1 MEKCEVLII
10 GGGPA
15 AITIAKNINNKKK
28 ITMIRPEDHSMIY
41 CAMPYAIEK
50 ILPIEKTLKKDEIV
64 TETGARLIRDYV
76 ESVDFESKIVKT
88 KKGDSYEYEILVI
101 STGADPILPP
111 IEGTKLKKVITFKTE
126 NNLRYVMNE
135 INNGLKEAVVIGA
148 GAIGIELAQAFN
160 RSNVKTHLIDMFS
173 TILPNMLDEDM
184 INDVQKQ
191 LSDSG
196 IKMNLGNKVLALK
209 GTDYVQEVVLE
220 KGEPIKFTSEPLI
233 VFAVG
238 MKPSIE
244 IFRNTKLEIG
254 KTGIIVNER
263 METNIPNVYAVGDC
277 VEYFNAITGKIGL
290 GKLATNAVPMG
301 KLVAK
306 NILNDNRKYEGFYN
320 GAATKVMNYFIG
332 STGLTEK
339 AAIDNGYDIVIGK
352 VKYTTAFPVM
362 PFAKE
367 VQIKLIADRNTKF
380 ILGGQ
385 VVSGE
390 PVADKVDQITM
401 AIQFGITVDK
411 LAQFSYSSQPY
422 QSFFPANNL
431 ITDAA
436 EQILNQL

>member
-1 MEKCEVLII
+1 MYRIKNRYFDGAILSNILDNVFEEEV
-10 GGGPA
+10 
-15 AITIAKNINNKKK
+15 
-28 ITMIRPEDHSMIY
+28 
-41 CAMPYAIEK
+41 EK
-50 ILPIEKTLKKDEIV
+50 IINQLSRITAVNGKIFVKLSPYLSGDMIE
-64 TETGARLIRDYV
+64 
-76 ESVDFESKIVKT
+76 
-88 KKGDSYEYEILVI
+88 EY
-101 STGADPILPP
+101 
-111 IEGTKLKKVITFKTE
+111 
-126 NNLRYVMNE
+126 
-135 INNGLKEAVVIGA
+135 GLKEAVVIGA

-411 LAQFSYSSQPY
+411 LVQFSYSSQPY